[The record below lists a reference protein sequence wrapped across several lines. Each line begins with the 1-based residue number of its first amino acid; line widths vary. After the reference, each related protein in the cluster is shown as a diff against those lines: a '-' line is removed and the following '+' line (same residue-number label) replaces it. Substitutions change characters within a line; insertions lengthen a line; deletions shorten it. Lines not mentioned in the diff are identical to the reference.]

1 METYRLG
8 IDFGT
13 TYCCMGVWKDGGLV
27 IIPNGVGERT
37 TPSVVIFDD
46 PDTIYV
52 GEETLYHL
60 PKDNTVKIYEIKRL
74 LGRYY
79 DQIKDIINDFPYK
92 IIKEPGGDR
101 PMIEMK
107 FGKKCV
113 RYYPENIATL
123 IFKKLIYNA
132 ESFLNQ
138 KIYKVL
144 ITFPAD
150 FNDYQK
156 NAVRDAAKQIE
167 GLEVLQVINE
177 PSAAVLAYGFPK
189 KFIRNKFFPFNDY
202 FTLVKS
208 YNNEINQNN
217 QNNQNNLIHPM
228 QEYSTHDTLI
238 NSVHSN
244 PYIDDNDNDDN
255 LIQNEDNN
263 NLLRTSLQTVKK
275 DLMKILVFDFG
286 GGTFDVSLIYVYN
299 YKKFET
305 MAYNGDQKLGGSD
318 LDKKL
323 MDYCLNEFC
332 EKNHYLERTISM
344 NYKCMQRLKRACE
357 EAKKYLSINLEEKIL
372 IEDFYDSKP
381 LCVNITRSKF
391 ELLCKDLFDRLIKPL
406 DKIMIEAKLKST
418 DIDEIILVGGS
429 SKIPKVKEILK
440 TKFENT
446 PINDRISPD
455 EAVAYGASVYAESI
469 RRDGGDIFKE
479 LKFLDITGHSIGIE
493 IENGT
498 VEKIINKGSK
508 YPVKGA
514 KYFHNAYNYQKDF
527 DIKIY
532 EGEGKYPNENQ
543 LIGEF
548 VLKNIPQRP
557 QGKVLL
563 KVTVNIDIDQ
573 KIKVTANVEEEIKK
587 KIIINKKNKYPEFKN
602 NENLKLS
609 INKLNQ
615 EERKIQEIIFEYSRN
630 FTNQKTDKDKYD
642 LINRYNAA
650 VIHYLDFFE
659 KNYKDTSSEK
669 YLFLLEKLFKSYT
682 YFFNT
687 SLKTFLDLNE
697 KAKIKESVESFLK
710 KMSVKA
716 PFRIKQ
722 LLKYFKNVKNDIFI
736 ERLDIFVFTMELL
749 YNKAKIN
756 FTKTEKHYI
765 LFAKVLFEECLYIS
779 NSFIENDDQAKM
791 DFNLLQKYKEINQ
804 DCSKKIKLLS
814 AKSTNEIEKLKIQG
828 KLFNNE
834 NKLEKDDLNFLLFNL
849 NLTLKKINSIE
860 NLIENEEALETKSFY
875 LANIVKIEI
884 IKGEKNIDFKKL
896 EQYALES
903 ISIAEKLKNNCKNKQ
918 WFKEIVEL
926 RNIILKKIRGYK
938 PAPTAIK
945 IDEDDLDELFL
956 TLLNRGNE
964 ELLRYILKNYP
975 YEGYIFTEESIE
987 EYKKNKINFLDDL
1000 FKKYS
1005 IDENVNLVEVK
1016 NTILEYI
1023 NKMIE
1028 IVNKS

>member
-1 METYRLG
+1 MEIYRLG

-52 GEETLYHL
+52 GEETLYRL

-92 IIKEPGGDR
+92 IIKEPDGDR

-107 FGKKCV
+107 FGQKVV

-138 KIYKVL
+138 KIREVL

-156 NAVRDAAKQIE
+156 NAVRNAAEQIE
-167 GLEVLQVINE
+167 ELKVLQVINE

-189 KFIRNKFFPFNDY
+189 KFIQKRFFPFNDF
-202 FTLVKS
+202 FTLLKS
-208 YNNEINQNN
+208 NNNEINQNN
-217 QNNQNNLIHPM
+217 ENHILHPM
-228 QEYSTHDTLI
+228 QEYSTHNTSI

-244 PYIDDNDNDDN
+244 PYLDDNDNDDDD
-255 LIQNEDNN
+255 LIENEENN
-263 NLLRTSLQTVKK
+263 NLLRTSLVTVNK
-275 DLMKILVFDFG
+275 DLMKILVIDFG
-286 GGTFDVSLIYVYN
+286 GGTFDVSLIYIN
-299 YKKFET
+299 KYKKFET
-305 MAYNGDQKLGGSD
+305 KAYSGDQKLGGSD

-332 EKNHYLERTISM
+332 EKNNCLERTIRM

-357 EAKKYLSINLEEKIL
+357 EAKKYLSINLQEKIS
-372 IEDFYDSKP
+372 IEDFFDSKP
-381 LCVNITRSKF
+381 LCIEITRSKF
-391 ELLCKDLFDRLIKPL
+391 EYLCKDLFERLVIPL
-406 DKIMIEAKLKST
+406 DKIMNETNLKST

-429 SKIPKVKEILK
+429 SKIPKVKEIIK
-440 TKFENT
+440 SKFENT

-455 EAVAYGASVYAESI
+455 EAVAYGASVYAESM
-469 RRDGGDIFKE
+469 RRLNEDIWKD
-479 LKFLDITGHSIGIE
+479 LNYIDITGHSIGIE

-498 VEKIINKGSK
+498 VEKILPKGVK
-508 YPVKGA
+508 YPKKGFSF
-514 KYFHNAYNYQKDF
+514 FHNAYNYQKDF

-532 EGEGKYPNENQ
+532 EGEGLYPNENE

-548 VLKNIPQRP
+548 TLKDIPQRP
-557 QGKVLL
+557 KGNVLL
-563 KVTVNIDIDQ
+563 KVTVNIDSEQ
-573 KIKVTANVEEEIKK
+573 KIKVTANVGENIKE

-602 NENLKLS
+602 NENLRLS

-615 EERKIQEIIFEYSRN
+615 EERKIQAIIYEYSKN
-630 FTNQKTDKDKYD
+630 FTKQKTNKDKYD
-642 LINRYNAA
+642 LIKRYNAA
-650 VIHYLDFFE
+650 VIQYLNFFE
-659 KNYKDTSSEK
+659 NNYKDTSSEK

-687 SLKTFLDLNE
+687 SLKTFIDLNE
-697 KAKIKESVESFLK
+697 KGQIKESVKSFLK

-722 LLKYFKNVKNDIFI
+722 LLKHFKNVKNEIFI
-736 ERLDIFVFTMELL
+736 ERLDIFVFAMELL
-749 YNKAKIN
+749 YNKAKFN
-756 FTKTEKHYI
+756 FTKTEKHFI
-765 LFAKVLFEECLYIS
+765 LFSKVLFEECLLIS
-779 NSFIENDDQAKM
+779 NTFLENDDQAKM

-804 DCSKKIKLLS
+804 DCTKKIKLLS

-849 NLTLKKINSIE
+849 ELALKKINSIE

-884 IKGEKNIDFKKL
+884 LKGEKNIDLKKL

-926 RNIILKKIRGYK
+926 RNTILKKIKGYK
-938 PAPTAIK
+938 PAPPVER

-987 EYKKNKINFLDDL
+987 EYKKNKINFLDNL
-1000 FKKYS
+1000 FKRYS
-1005 IDENVNLVEVK
+1005 IDENINLVEVK
-1016 NTILEYI
+1016 DTILEYI